1 MLNNKDKNF
10 FDLILCEAC
19 GCFWLQILRLG
30 DEISF
35 SWRLVVWIVLEMVLI
50 KNDYV
55 GVFRNTV
62 LWSV

>member
-19 GCFWLQILRLG
+19 GYFWLQILRLG

-35 SWRLVVWIVLEMVLI
+35 SWRL
-50 KNDYV
+50 K
-55 GVFRNTV
+55 G
-62 LWSV
+62 SVDSIGNGPN